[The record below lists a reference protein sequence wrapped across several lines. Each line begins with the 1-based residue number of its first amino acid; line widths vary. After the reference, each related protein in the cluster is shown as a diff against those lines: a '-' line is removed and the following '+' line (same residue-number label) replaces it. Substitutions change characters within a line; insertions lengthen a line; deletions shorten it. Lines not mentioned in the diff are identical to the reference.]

1 MNLSCR
7 SAVIYGKGFSLRLR
21 DVVDSGLIGKYEIVA
36 GHVGLDRSVS
46 WVHVVEL
53 PDPWNW
59 IGTNQFLLTTGFAWS
74 SDEMDQRTLIRDL
87 TRQGVAAVALAVPS
101 YLKHFSDV
109 AIEEANRVGL
119 PLIEIPWE
127 IPFAK
132 ITEGINR
139 QIISEQEQYL
149 EQSDVMHRALT
160 NAAIEAESID
170 EIVTAF
176 SELIGRSVFLEDIE
190 GNVIA
195 THNHPHAPGQNTVET
210 PLMPLT
216 QLLNEK
222 SLLSVR
228 QARGASQHTWRT
240 PTRSHTLV
248 ACPVWLKQ
256 ELVGMLWIPDGPGS
270 RNLLDQRATEHAA
283 TVIALHIARDRAVI
297 NVETR
302 LRLSLVDTLLEG
314 QFNADTIGL
323 ERAALMG
330 LDPQEMY
337 KVLIIAMETPL
348 PLTEDA
354 YLRREQLVQRLG
366 RRLNQMN
373 VLNLISPTLNEISVI
388 LPEHFDENELVER
401 HFGSKIAACVGR
413 PMAGPNG
420 IHTSYL
426 EAKSILEWARPGS
439 VTSYEDVL
447 LPRLLRGDSAA
458 KDQFIMKWTKSF
470 RNVLHGDVYIET
482 LLALA
487 GNGFNQRDTANGL
500 SIHPKT
506 VQYRVHRISTILDID
521 FSDPAVRFELQLLNH
536 VMGTPE
542 P

>member
-1 MNLSCR
+1 MNSRYRL
-7 SAVIYGKGFSLRLR
+7 AVIGRKEFAVRLR
-21 DVVDSGLIGKYEIVA
+21 DAVDSGLIGKYRIVA
-36 GHVGLDRSVS
+36 GHDGMDRSVT

-59 IGTNQFLLTTGFAWS
+59 VGTNQFLLTTGFAWS
-74 SDEMDQRTLIRDL
+74 KDEMDQRTLIRDL
-87 TRQGVAAVALAVPS
+87 AHQGVAAVALAVPS
-101 YLKHFSDV
+101 YLKHFPDV

-139 QIISEQEQYL
+139 QIIQEQEEHL

-160 NAAIEAESID
+160 KSAIEAESID

-176 SELIGRSVFLEDIE
+176 SELIGRSVFLEDNE
-190 GNVIA
+190 GNLIA
-195 THNHPHAPGQNTVET
+195 THNEPHVSRKHHVDT

-222 SLLSVR
+222 SLNSVR
-228 QARGASQHTWRT
+228 KAQGASQYTWKT
-240 PTRSHTLV
+240 PTRTNTLV

-256 ELVGMLWIPDGPGS
+256 ELVGVIWIPDGPSS

-297 NVETR
+297 NVENR

-314 QFNADTIGL
+314 HFSADTIGL

-330 LDPQEMY
+330 LDHHVRY
-337 KVLIIAMETPL
+337 KVLILVMEAAL
-348 PLTEDA
+348 PLVEEA
-354 YLRREQLVQRLG
+354 YLRREQLVLRLG
-366 RRLNQMN
+366 RHLNQLS

-388 LPEHFDENELVER
+388 LPEHFDEDDLVER
-401 HFGSKIAACVGR
+401 HAGFKITDCVGR
-413 PMAGPNG
+413 AHAGING
-420 IHTSYL
+420 IRSSYL
-426 EAKSILEWARPGS
+426 EAKSILEWARPGT
-439 VTSYEDVL
+439 VNTYDDLL

-458 KDQFIMKWTKSF
+458 KEQFIMKWTDQLLA
-470 RNVLHGDVYIET
+470 VLHGDVYVET
-482 LLALA
+482 LVALA
-487 GNGFNQRDTANGL
+487 GNGFHQRDTADVL
-500 SIHPKT
+500 SVHPKT
-506 VQYRVHRISTILDID
+506 VQYRVNRIAEILDID
-521 FSDPAVRFELQLLNH
+521 FSNPGIRFELQLLNH
-536 VMGTPE
+536 IMGTPE
-542 P
+542 M